1 MKNREP
7 RGGLVP
13 EALHV
18 LPSMIGGSAQRPIG
32 LSMGIRVNAGPS
44 RSELCHCA
52 VPHASC
58 SATHRKQEVK
68 GAIGGP
74 ARGTRGCE
82 IRKIQEIAGK
92 ETDVMVQLR
101 SSAEL
106 KARCAPQISR
116 SAMAH
121 RSRAASLRRT

>member
-18 LPSMIGGSAQRPIG
+18 LPSMIGGSAQRLEHG
-32 LSMGIRVNAGPS
+32 DRVNAGPS

-52 VPHASC
+52 VPRASC

-82 IRKIQEIAGK
+82 NQKNPGNRGKGNGVNVSYGSSQSARKN
-92 ETDVMVQLR
+92 
-101 SSAEL
+101 
-106 KARCAPQISR
+106 
-116 SAMAH
+116 
-121 RSRAASLRRT
+121 